1 MEASGAPVLSTP
13 AEHIF
18 EAPVPITQAGTRLS
32 DEQLYVQ
39 YEIRRTV
46 NEIRNGK
53 WKRVALQ
60 FPDDMLGDAPRVCE
74 NLKKDLKTERK
85 ADAAK
90 AIEEATERITKV
102 AIEDETE
109 VDVARQGSKPQD
121 AVDEEEHLTILG
133 DTSYGACC
141 VDEVAAEHCS
151 AEVVVHYGR
160 SCLSP
165 TARLPVIYVFTTRSL
180 DHESTVATFKATYPD
195 LQEKVVLMADIP
207 FQHHVPEL
215 ERILKEREGYTNVHA
230 TEILHNPSSPLPNR
244 TVPEEISSDP
254 SALAN
259 FSIFHISDPPTSLL
273 LTLSS
278 RVSRVHILPTKN
290 TAGSPS
296 PQALQTNTTAALRRR
311 YALLIKVATAP
322 IIGIL
327 INTLS
332 VKNYMTALSH
342 CQDLIAAA
350 GKKSY
355 TFVVGKLNAAKIA
368 NFSEVEGWVV
378 IGCWESSLIESSDFY
393 RPIVTPFELEMAMM
407 NDKERV
413 WGGEWVSDFGALLA
427 RDQEKKAIAAAA
439 GPVAEDEDASV
450 ASANA
455 KNASDDD
462 PYANVSSDDEPPEFD
477 LRTGRYVS
485 HSRPM
490 GRPKASGNNSAAV
503 DKTTSDAK
511 PKASSSLIQRT
522 KGEIASV
529 NGAASPGAEYLRSQ
543 RTWQGLGSDYAI
555 EYERDENGKI
565 RGAAMEEG
573 RAGVARG
580 YAVAEDKEG

>member
-90 AIEEATERITKV
+90 AIEEVTEGITKV

-109 VDVARQGSKPQD
+109 VDVARPGNKPQD

-278 RVSRVHILPTKN
+278 RVSRVHILPTNN
-290 TAGSPS
+290 TAGNPS
-296 PQALQTNTTAALRRR
+296 PQTLQTNTTAALRRR

-413 WGGEWVSDFGALLA
+413 WGGEWVSDFGTLLA
-427 RDQEKKAIAAAA
+427 RDQEKKAIAAAT
-439 GPVAEDEDASV
+439 GPVAEDEDATA

-455 KNASDDD
+455 NNASDDD
-462 PYANVSSDDEPPEFD
+462 PYANVSSDDEPPSSTFAPAATFPTLAPWAVPKPVATTPPQQTRR
-477 LRTGRYVS
+477 LRMRN
-485 HSRPM
+485 
-490 GRPKASGNNSAAV
+490 PK
-503 DKTTSDAK
+503 
-511 PKASSSLIQRT
+511 LHR
-522 KGEIASV
+522 
-529 NGAASPGAEYLRSQ
+529 L
-543 RTWQGLGSDYAI
+543 
-555 EYERDENGKI
+555 
-565 RGAAMEEG
+565 
-573 RAGVARG
+573 
-580 YAVAEDKEG
+580 

>member
-18 EAPVPITQAGTRLS
+18 EAPVSVTQTGSRLS

-74 NLKKDLKTERK
+74 NLKKDLKNEKKTNN
-85 ADAAK
+85 AK
-90 AIEEATERITKV
+90 AIEGVTEKVKKV

-109 VDVARQGSKPQD
+109 VDIARQGDKPQD
-121 AVDEEEHLTILG
+121 VEDEEEHLTILG

-180 DHESTVATFKATYPD
+180 DYESTIATFKATYPN
-195 LQEKVVLMADIP
+195 LREKVVLMADIP

-215 ERILKEREGYTNVHA
+215 DRLLKEREGYTNVHA

-244 TVPEEISSDP
+244 TVPDEISSDP
-254 SALAN
+254 SALVSY
-259 FSIFHISDPPTSLL
+259 SIFHISDPPTSLL

-278 RVSRVHILPTKN
+278 RVSRVHILPTN
-290 TAGSPS
+290 NSAGNASPL
-296 PQALQTNTTAALRRR
+296 ALQTNTTAALRRR

-332 VKNYMTALSH
+332 VKNYMTALTH

-378 IGCWESSLIESSDFY
+378 IGCWESSLIESADFY
-393 RPIVTPFELEMAMM
+393 RPIVTPFELEMAMT

-427 RDQEKKAIAAAA
+427 RDQEKKAAAAAA
-439 GPVAEDEDASV
+439 GPVAQDEDVTDPA
-450 ASANA
+450 AANA
-455 KNASDDD
+455 NNASDDD
-462 PYANVSSDDEPPEFD
+462 PYANVSSDDEPPRIRSPYRP
-477 LRTGRYVS
+477 LRLSLPPHG
-485 HSRPM
+485 
-490 GRPKASGNNSAAV
+490 SAQQNQQQQQLC
-503 DKTTSDAK
+503 T
-511 PKASSSLIQRT
+511 
-522 KGEIASV
+522 
-529 NGAASPGAEYLRSQ
+529 
-543 RTWQGLGSDYAI
+543 
-555 EYERDENGKI
+555 RD
-565 RGAAMEEG
+565 
-573 RAGVARG
+573 
-580 YAVAEDKEG
+580 

>member
-18 EAPVPITQAGTRLS
+18 EVPVPLTEAGSRLS

-74 NLKKDLKTERK
+74 NLKKDLKSERK
-85 ADAAK
+85 ADATK
-90 AIEEATERITKV
+90 AIEGVTEGVAKV
-102 AIEDETE
+102 AIEEELE
-109 VDVARQGSKPQD
+109 VDVAGKGNESRK
-121 AVDEEEHLTILG
+121 DEEEHLTILG

-141 VDEVAAEHCS
+141 VDEVAAEHCD

-165 TARLPVIYVFTTRSL
+165 TARLPVIYVFTTKAL
-180 DHESTVATFKATYPD
+180 DLESTVSTFQTTYPD
-195 LQEKVVLMADIP
+195 LQEKVILMADIP
-207 FQHHVPEL
+207 FQHHVSDL
-215 ERILKEREGYTNVHA
+215 QRKLKEQGYTNVHE
-230 TEILHNPSSPLPNR
+230 TTIKHNPSSPLPNR
-244 TVPEEISSDP
+244 TIPEEIQSNP
-254 SALAN
+254 EALKD

-278 RVSRVHILPTKN
+278 RVSRVHILPTN
-290 TAGSPS
+290 TAVSS
-296 PQALQTNTTAALRRR
+296 RALQTNTTAALRRR
-311 YALLIKVATAP
+311 YALLTKVATAP

-332 VKNYMTALSH
+332 VKNYMTALQH
-342 CQDLIAAA
+342 CQELIAAA

-378 IGCWESSLIESSDFY
+378 IGCWESSLVESSDFY
-393 RPIVTPFELEMAMM
+393 RPIVTPFELEMAMTD
-407 NDKERV
+407 DKERV
-413 WGGEWVSDFGALLA
+413 WGGEWVSDFGALLL
-427 RDQEKKAIAAAA
+427 RDEERKAAAA
-439 GPVAEDEDASV
+439 ANGGEENSVTETPAS
-450 ASANA
+450 N
-455 KNASDDD
+455 DDD
-462 PYANVSSDDEPPEFD
+462 PYANASSDDEPPEFD

-485 HSRPM
+485 HTRPM
-490 GRPKASGNNSAAV
+490 GRPKTKTNAANGSG
-503 DKTTSDAK
+503 TTDPSTSKSTK
-511 PKASSSLIQRT
+511 PSSSLVQRT

-529 NGAASPGAEYLRSQ
+529 NGVASPGAEYLRSQ
-543 RTWQGLGSDYAI
+543 RTWQGLGGDYAI

-580 YAVAEDKEG
+580 YAVSTDKEG

>member
-18 EAPVPITQAGTRLS
+18 EAPVAVTEAGSTLS

-46 NEIRNGK
+46 EEIRGGK
-53 WKRVALQ
+53 WKRIALQ
-60 FPDDMLGDAPRVCE
+60 FPDDMLVDAPRVAE
-74 NLKKDLKTERK
+74 NLKKDLKKEKKKTEATNK
-85 ADAAK
+85 DATVEGVTASVAK
-90 AIEEATERITKV
+90 VGIEEEQ
-102 AIEDETE
+102 E
-109 VDVARQGSKPQD
+109 VDVARQGEVSREN
-121 AVDEEEHLTILG
+121 EEEHMTILG

-165 TARLPVIYVFTTRSL
+165 TARLPVIYVFTTKPL
-180 DHESTVATFKATYPD
+180 DLDVAVSTFKTTYPD
-195 LQEKVVLMADIP
+195 LEEKVVLMADIP
-207 FQHHVPEL
+207 FQHHVSEL
-215 ERILKEREGYTNVHA
+215 QRKLKDEGYANVFE
-230 TEILHNPSSPLPNR
+230 TSILHNPSSPLPNR
-244 TVPEEISSDP
+244 TVPEEVQSNP
-254 SALAN
+254 EALKD
-259 FSIFHISDPPTSLL
+259 FSVFHISDPPSSLL

-278 RVSRVHILPTKN
+278 RVSRVHIFPTGN
-290 TAGSPS
+290 AASAR
-296 PQALQTNTTAALRRR
+296 ALQTNTSAALRRR
-311 YALLIKVATAP
+311 YALLTKVATAP

-332 VKNYMTALSH
+332 VKNYMTALQH
-342 CQDLIAAA
+342 CQDIIAAA

-393 RPIVTPFELEMAMM
+393 RPIVTPFELEMAMTD
-407 NDKERV
+407 DKERV

-427 RDQEKKAIAAAA
+427 RDTKKKIEVDGDGSAPIEGEAQAEKE
-439 GPVAEDEDASV
+439 G
-450 ASANA
+450 
-455 KNASDDD
+455 DD
-462 PYANVSSDDEPPEFD
+462 PYADASSDDEPPEFD
-477 LRTGRYVS
+477 LRTGKYVS

-490 GRPKASGNNSAAV
+490 GRAKKTSKPATESTAASQPAAAPK
-503 DKTTSDAK
+503 
-511 PKASSSLIQRT
+511 PSSSLVQRA
-522 KGEIASV
+522 KGDIASI
-529 NGAASPGAEYLRSQ
+529 NGALSPGAEYLRSK
-543 RTWQGLGSDYAI
+543 RTWQGLGSDYTV

-580 YAVAEDKEG
+580 YAVANEKEG